1 MKNDRRDFLKTM
13 MAGTAAVAVGSGGLL
28 MPGCTP
34 ADKLQDNVITGERV
48 APAELKISFQEG
60 IAPGG
65 SLSEKFDYM
74 EQMGVVGF
82 EPGGGRLAGRVEEIQ
97 KALNGRNIKVS
108 AICAGFGGWLLAEDE
123 EVVQR
128 CLSTSKEI
136 LAAAGALG
144 SVGMILVPGFNGQ
157 QPSIPHTRE
166 TRQRLLTLLN
176 ELGEY
181 ALEHKTSLILEPLNR
196 GEAHYLRQVGD
207 AASLCRDSKSA
218 GVTCMGDFWHMTME
232 ETSDMGAFFSGG
244 KYLKHVHI
252 ASRKRRSMPG
262 EDGEADNYMEGFKG
276 LKMMGYRN
284 YISFE
289 CGCKG
294 DKNVVLPAAVQL
306 IRDQWEK
313 A

>member
-1 MKNDRRDFLKTM
+1 
-13 MAGTAAVAVGSGGLL
+13 MAGTAAAAVGGLL
-28 MPGCTP
+28 LPGCTP
-34 ADKLQDNVITGERV
+34 AAAPQDGKSSTEEV
-48 APAELKISFQEG
+48 PLAELKISFQEG
-60 IAPGG
+60 TAPGG
-65 SLSEKFDYM
+65 SLAEKFDYM
-74 EQMGVVGF
+74 EKMGIVGF
-82 EPGGGRLAGRVEEIQ
+82 EPGGGGLAGRVEEIQ

-123 EVVQR
+123 KVVQQ
-128 CLSTSKEI
+128 CMASSKEI
-136 LAAAGALG
+136 IAAAGAIG

-157 QPSIPHTRE
+157 QPSLPHTRE
-166 TRQRLLTLLN
+166 TRQRLLELLR

-181 ALEHKTSLILEPLNR
+181 ALQQKTSLILEPLNR

-207 AASLCRDSKSA
+207 AASLCRDTKSE
-218 GVTCMGDFWHMTME
+218 GVTCMGDFWHMTWE
-232 ETSDMGAFFSGG
+232 ETSDMGAFLSGG
-244 KYLKHVHI
+244 KYLSHVHI

-262 EDGEADNYMEGFKG
+262 EDGEADNYVNGFKG
-276 LKMMGYRN
+276 LKMLGYKN

-289 CGCKG
+289 CGCQG